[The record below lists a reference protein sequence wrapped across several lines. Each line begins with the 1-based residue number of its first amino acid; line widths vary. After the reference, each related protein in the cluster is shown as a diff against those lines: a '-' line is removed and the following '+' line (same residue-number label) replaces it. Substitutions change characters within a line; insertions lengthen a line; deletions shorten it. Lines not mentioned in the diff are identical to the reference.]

1 MIVAKSPGLT
11 ILCCNQHHFD
21 CFGLRQE
28 QVIPS
33 SFTTFNRLKENTLG

>member
-11 ILCCNQHHFD
+11 KLCCNQHHFD
-21 CFGLRQE
+21 CFIRQE

-33 SFTTFNRLKENTLG
+33 SFTTFNRVKRKYFLG